1 MCDASKIHPQ
11 GPFPHAG
18 EAPAAVLKAEGLSCQ
33 RGVRLLFDKLDF
45 ELRAGHALVVVGRNG
60 AGKSSLLRIVAGLLA
75 ATSGR
80 VTLIEG
86 AAERSCTEEMH
97 YLGHDDALKAALS
110 VADNLSFWRTMLGAT
125 GLPVAEALEEV
136 GLGGLG
142 RLPVAVLSA
151 GQKRRLAIA
160 RLLVSRRRIWILDEP
175 TTALD
180 VTAQARFAELG
191 RAHLDSGGAI
201 LAATHAP
208 LDFGPRV
215 GTLQLGPKLEAGA

>member
-1 MCDASKIHPQ
+1 MCDASEIHPQ
-11 GPFPHAG
+11 GPAPHAG
-18 EAPAAVLKAEGLSCQ
+18 ETPAAVLKARGLACQ

-80 VTLIEG
+80 VTLTEG
-86 AAERSCTEEMH
+86 AAERPYTEEMH

-125 GLPVAEALEEV
+125 GLPVADALEEV

-142 RLPVAVLSA
+142 RLPAAVLSA

-160 RLLVSRRRIWILDEP
+160 RLLVSRRRLWILDEP

-180 VTAQARFAELG
+180 AAAQARFAALG
-191 RAHLDSGGAI
+191 RDHLDSGGLI

-208 LDFGPRV
+208 LDLGPRV
-215 GTLQLGPKLEAGA
+215 GTLRLGAAT